1 MTVDILKLASKN
13 GLNLI
18 EETAVLNES
27 GMDFQVL
34 FAEDESGV
42 SWVLRKPRRPDV
54 IQRSAYEGNILKLVQ
69 KQLPVSVPEWKINT
83 PELIAYPT
91 VSGIQ
96 TGSIDMNIRNYVFNI
111 NTENLS
117 KSFVQSLAGV
127 MSALHNLDHFEAA
140 KSGVEVLSPDQV
152 RQSLSERMDKVKKEI
167 GTADVLWKRWQQW
180 LSDDSYWPGHSSF
193 IHGDLHPPHILI
205 DKEEKVCGILDW
217 TEAKVTDPGKDFVL
231 FATIFGE
238 KELGYLLGEYEKSG
252 GKVWP
257 KMREHIIEFKAAY
270 GIDIAEFAL
279 ITGEDEHY
287 IMAKQALGL

>member
-1 MTVDILKLASKN
+1 MSVDILKLASKN

-54 IQRSAYEGNILKLVQ
+54 IQRGAYEGNILKLVQ

-91 VSGIQ
+91 VPGIQ

-127 MSALHNLDHFEAA
+127 MSALHNIDQFEAA
-140 KSGVEVLSPDQV
+140 KSGVEVVSPDQV

-167 GTADVLWKRWQQW
+167 GTADDLWKRWQQW

>member
-1 MTVDILKLASKN
+1 MTVDILKLARKN

-34 FAEDESGV
+34 IAEDESGV
-42 SWVLRKPRRPDV
+42 SWVLRKPRRPDI
-54 IQRSAYEGNILKLVQ
+54 IQRGGNEGKVLNLVQ
-69 KQLPVSVPEWKINT
+69 KHLPVSVPEWKLNT

-91 VSGIQ
+91 VPGIQ

-117 KSFVQSLAGV
+117 RSFVQSLAGV
-127 MSALHNLDHFEAA
+127 MSALHNIDHFEAA
-140 KSGVEVLSPDQV
+140 KCGVEVLSPDQV

-167 GTADVLWKRWQQW
+167 GTADELWKRWQQW
-180 LSDDSYWPGHSSF
+180 LSDDSFWPGHSSF

-205 DKEEKVCGILDW
+205 DKEERVCGILDW

-252 GKVWP
+252 GIVWP
-257 KMREHIIEFKAAY
+257 KMREHIMEFKAAY

-279 ITGEDEHY
+279 TTGADEHY

>member
-1 MTVDILKLASKN
+1 MTVDILKIARKN

-54 IQRSAYEGNILKLVQ
+54 IKRGAYEGNILKLVQ
-69 KQLPVSVPEWKINT
+69 KHLPVSVPEWKINT
-83 PELIAYPT
+83 PELIAYPM
-91 VSGIQ
+91 VPGIQ

-127 MSALHNLDHFEAA
+127 MSALHNIDQFEAA
-140 KSGVEVLSPDQV
+140 KSGVEVVSPDQV

-167 GTADVLWKRWQQW
+167 GTADDLWKRWQQW

-205 DKEEKVCGILDW
+205 DREERVCGILDW

-238 KELGYLLGEYEKSG
+238 KELGYLLREYEKSG